1 LKTEITKLENNKMQ
15 IDVTVE
21 EAEVAQALHGAYKK
35 VVSKVNMPGFRK
47 GKVPMHILEAR
58 YGAEVLHEDALD
70 LLLPKV
76 YAEVLTQAKVKPIA
90 RPEVEV
96 LHFARGE
103 NAQVKFVLE
112 LLPEVNVQEY
122 KGVVVS
128 KPAISVSEEQVE
140 NELKKLAE
148 RHARLVDMPQA
159 TLEAGDTAEIDY
171 LGTVDGVP
179 FAGGQAERQ
188 RLEIGSGK
196 FIPGFEE
203 QLVGMTCGES
213 RDISVTFPA
222 EYHSDELAGRAANFA
237 IVLHDIK
244 RKVLPSLDDDFA
256 REISEHDTLDELR
269 AETRSKLESV
279 AENNAKKRLE
289 NEVVAKIVESVD
301 LTPPKVLVE
310 EEMDSMLEDMSAS
323 LSRSKLKLEQ
333 YLEYLGKTKEALRE
347 EFRDSATNRVKTR
360 LVIDRV
366 GELEGIST
374 EEGEV
379 EAYLAA
385 MGQSSGKSA
394 AEVEQILRQNGQF
407 EAVPASIVTGKT
419 IDYLVSVSVAKEDQ
433 EVQ

>member
-1 LKTEITKLENNKMQ
+1 LKTEINKLEHNKIQ

-21 EAEVAQALHGAYKK
+21 EAEVAEALHGAYKK

-47 GKVPMHILEAR
+47 GKVPVHILEAR

-70 LLLPKV
+70 LLLPKI
-76 YAEVLTQAKVKPIA
+76 YAASLSEAQVKPIA

-96 LHFARGE
+96 VHFARGE
-103 NAQVKFVLE
+103 QAQIKFVVE
-112 LLPEVNVQEY
+112 LLPEVNVSQY
-122 KGVVVS
+122 KGVVVG
-128 KPAISVSEEQVE
+128 KPDVAISDEQVE
-140 NELKKLAE
+140 QELKKLTE
-148 RHARLVDMPQA
+148 RHARLVDMPEA
-159 TLEAGDTAEIDY
+159 TLQSGDTAEIDY
-171 LGTVDGVP
+171 LGSVDGVP
-179 FAGGQAERQ
+179 FEGGQAERQ
-188 RLEIGSGK
+188 PLEIGSGR

-203 QLVGMTCGES
+203 QLVGMTCGEA
-213 RDISVTFPA
+213 RDIPVTFPA
-222 EYHSDELAGRAANFA
+222 EYHSAELAGKAANFA
-237 IVLHDIK
+237 IVLHGIK
-244 RKVLPSLDDDFA
+244 RKVYPNLDDDFA
-256 REISEHDTLDELR
+256 REISDHDTLDELR

-333 YLEYLGKTKEALRE
+333 YLEYLGKTKEVLRE

-360 LVIDRV
+360 LVIDKIS
-366 GELEGIST
+366 ELEGIAT

-379 EAYLAA
+379 LAYLAA
-385 MGQSSGKSA
+385 MGQSAGKSA
-394 AEVEQILRQNGQF
+394 VEVEQILRQNGQF
-407 EAVPASIVTGKT
+407 EAVKASIVTGKT